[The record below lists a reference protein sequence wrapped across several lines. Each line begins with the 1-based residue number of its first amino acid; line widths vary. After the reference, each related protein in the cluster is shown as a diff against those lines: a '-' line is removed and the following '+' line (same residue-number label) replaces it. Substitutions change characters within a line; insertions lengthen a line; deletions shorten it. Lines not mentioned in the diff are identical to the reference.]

1 VSCLFSGFI
10 PDAAGFFRLCI
21 YHACLFFLVTNAV
34 PCCSDL
40 DDGSSKT
47 HGTDDVV
54 DFGDDY
60 ITAARDLLST
70 WVNNPDDL
78 AEGAL
83 APYQNAEN
91 IAAAATGESLVKL
104 GSLVWS
110 ETNTDRI
117 SSTQRT
123 GSSSSV
129 DSRKLLWMV
138 RGVFGGSTIRALVW
152 RLSER
157 CFPLHR

>member
-1 VSCLFSGFI
+1 VSCCSWF
-10 PDAAGFFRLCI
+10 PDDKL
-21 YHACLFFLVTNAV
+21 LSLVHQPRNALLLTNAF
-34 PCCSDL
+34 PGSSDL
-40 DDGSSKT
+40 DENTKT
-47 HGTDDVV
+47 HGTDDV
-54 DFGDDY
+54 DGFGEDY

-70 WVNNPDDL
+70 WVNNPEDL

-91 IAAAATGESLVKL
+91 IAAAATGKSLVDL

-110 ETNTDRI
+110 EMNTDLV

-138 RGVFGGSTIRALVW
+138 RGCASR
-152 RLSER
+152 
-157 CFPLHR
+157 

>member
-1 VSCLFSGFI
+1 VHQPRTSLLLTSAF
-10 PDAAGFFRLCI
+10 
-21 YHACLFFLVTNAV
+21 

-40 DDGSSKT
+40 DDDIKT
-47 HGTDDVV
+47 HGTDDV
-54 DFGDDY
+54 DGFGEDY

-70 WVNNPDDL
+70 WVDSPEDL

-91 IAAAATGESLVKL
+91 IAAAATGKSLVEP
-104 GSLVWS
+104 GSLMWS
-110 ETNTDRI
+110 EMNTDL
-117 SSTQRT
+117 STQRT

-138 RGVFGGSTIRALVW
+138 RGCVSR
-152 RLSER
+152 
-157 CFPLHR
+157 

>member
-1 VSCLFSGFI
+1 
-10 PDAAGFFRLCI
+10 LCI
-21 YHACLFFLVTNAV
+21 SHVCLILLTNAL

-40 DDGSSKT
+40 DENTKT
-47 HGTDDVV
+47 HGTDDV
-54 DFGDDY
+54 DGFGEDY

-70 WVNNPDDL
+70 WVNNPEDL

-91 IAAAATGESLVKL
+91 IAAAATGKSLVDL

-110 ETNTDRI
+110 EMNTDLV

-138 RGVFGGSTIRALVW
+138 RGCASR
-152 RLSER
+152 
-157 CFPLHR
+157 